1 MANKTCLT
9 FFLSIVLLVAGCNSS
24 HKATD
29 ENTPR
34 QINYAQYQTYA
45 YGDAIIVS
53 SENPAFSW
61 PQFSERVKREID
73 FVMPG
78 KGLEK
83 SSVQADLK
91 IYFYA
96 IVEANR
102 DRPLLPYQIGW
113 AAEPFITD
121 GELFAR
127 YPGNTFAVDFVDS
140 NNNQLVWRAST
151 QLPYDDQSRLYR
163 VLPERIHKLVQKY
176 PLLP

>member
-1 MANKTCLT
+1 MADNTFLT
-9 FFLSIVLLVAGCNSS
+9 FFIGIAILAGCSPA
-24 HKATD
+24 KQTTD

-34 QINYAQYQTYA
+34 QINYTQYQTYT

-61 PQFSERVKREID
+61 PQFSERVKREIN

-83 SSVQADLK
+83 VSAQADVQ

-96 IVEANR
+96 IVDANR

-127 YPGNTFAVDFVDS
+127 YPGNTFVVDFVDS
-140 NNNQLVWRAST
+140 NNNQLIWRAST
-151 QLPYDDQSRLYR
+151 QLPYDNQTQLYNL
-163 VLPERIHKLVQKY
+163 LPERIHKLIQKY